1 MTETAK
7 RRSGIFWWLMAGP
20 LVVLAVITLRAFP
33 YLAITE
39 PGGSK
44 VLVVEGWMDEA
55 ALLEAARLVLDSG
68 YAAVYT
74 TGTVR
79 DLAHYLG
86 ESEGLTVELHDPLEG
101 QLSLTV
107 SGITGAGLW
116 LIADTDTLLDMAVAL
131 RPQVYKVALGKA
143 VGRLRIVA
151 WPMALQA
158 GTPALFVRS
167 MTIDGRNINY
177 FQRRSWFTF
186 PDALA
191 EPAWPTFAQS
201 ARSQLITAGVPAGI
215 ITAVPAYGKPRS
227 RTWGNAHAFGI
238 HAREEGITAFDVA
251 TVGVHARRSRD
262 LFQTACGPSA
272 QVGVIALTDPY
283 CTRNN
288 WWRSYRGWITVL
300 KEIVGAPVV
309 QAVELTR

>member
-1 MTETAK
+1 MTEAAK

-55 ALLEAARLVLDSG
+55 ALGEAARLVLDSG

-79 DLAHYLG
+79 EFAYYLE
-86 ESEGLTVELHDPLEG
+86 ESEGITVELRAPMQG

-107 SGITGAGLW
+107 SGTGGAGYW
-116 LIADTDTLLDMAVAL
+116 LIAGTDTLLDVAVAP
-131 RPQVYKVALGKA
+131 RPQVYKAALDA
-143 VGRLRIVA
+143 AADRLRIVA
-151 WPMALQA
+151 WPLALEP
-158 GTPALFVRS
+158 GTPALFVRA
-167 MTIDGRNINY
+167 MAIDGRNINY

-186 PDALA
+186 PDAVA
-191 EPAWPTFAQS
+191 EPAWPTYAQS
-201 ARSQLITAGVPAGI
+201 ARSLLIAAGVPAGI

-227 RTWGNAHAFGI
+227 RTWGNAHAFGNQ
-238 HAREEGITAFDVA
+238 ARAEGITAFDVA

-262 LFQTACGPSA
+262 LFRTACGPSA
-272 QVGVIALTDPY
+272 RVGVVALTDPH
-283 CTRNN
+283 CTKDN
-288 WWRSYRGWITVL
+288 WWRSYRGWLTIL
-300 KEIVGAPVV
+300 KEVVGAPEV

>member
-1 MTETAK
+1 ML
-7 RRSGIFWWLMAGP
+7 WWLMAGP
-20 LVVLAVITLRAFP
+20 LVVLVVITLRAFP

-55 ALLEAARLVLDSG
+55 GLLEAAELVLDSG
-68 YAAVYT
+68 YTAVYT

-79 DLAHYLG
+79 DLAYYLG
-86 ESEGLTVELHDPLEG
+86 ESEGLTLELHDPLEG

-107 SGITGAGLW
+107 SGITGAGFW
-116 LIADTDTLLDMAVAL
+116 LIAGPDTLVDAAVEAHPQPYTVAL
-131 RPQVYKVALGKA
+131 ATA
-143 VGRLRIVA
+143 VDRIRFVA
-151 WPMALQA
+151 WPMALEA
-158 GTPALFVRS
+158 GTPALFLRS

-186 PDALA
+186 PEALA

-201 ARSQLITAGVPAGI
+201 ARSQLIAAGVPAGI

-238 HAREEGITAFDVA
+238 RAREEGITAFDVA

-262 LFQTACGPSA
+262 LFRKACGPSA
-272 QVGVIALTDPY
+272 QVGVIALTDPH
-283 CTRNN
+283 CTRTN